1 MKNSKIRDLSRER
14 AGFAYKNVEDFVK
27 ENGNNTKVANEY
39 KSYVKKIPTMIQ
51 TNGLSATLA
60 FMYSKGKTYK
70 IIYDQIEE
78 WLKERGFKII
88 DKDNNKIELVK
99 WIINLNSS
107 EYKYVTNEAMA
118 LFLWLRRFAEGMIEK
133 EEGNK
138 NGEKEE
144 KE

>member
-1 MKNSKIRDLSRER
+1 
-14 AGFAYKNVEDFVK
+14 
-27 ENGNNTKVANEY
+27 
-39 KSYVKKIPTMIQ
+39 MIQ

-70 IIYDQIEE
+70 IIYNQIEE
-78 WLKERGFKII
+78 WLKKRGFNIVDESNK
-88 DKDNNKIELVK
+88 KIELVK
-99 WIINLNSS
+99 WVINLDSS
-107 EYKYVTNEAMA
+107 EYKYITNEVMA